1 MAHAVNTASTGFDLT
16 ARIRAFFE
24 GAALSWKQ
32 ATEYKR
38 TYAELDKLTSRD
50 LADIG
55 VRRCDIAEISRIH
68 VYGK

>member
-1 MAHAVNTASTGFDLT
+1 MAHVINTASTGFHFI
-16 ARIRAFFE
+16 ARIRGLVE
-24 GAALSWKQ
+24 DTKQ
-32 ATEYKR
+32 AWALNAEYKR
-38 TYAELDKLTSRD
+38 TYAELDTLENRE

>member
-1 MAHAVNTASTGFDLT
+1 MAHVINTASSGFNLT
-16 ARIRAFFE
+16 ARIRGFVE
-24 GAALSWKQ
+24 NTKQ
-32 ATEYKR
+32 AWALNAEYKR
-38 TYAELDKLTSRD
+38 TYAELDSLENRE